1 MEKYNAFVNN
11 NLGWIHENKYVYPV
25 IVAFLAMYP
34 ALIRPKL
41 PSYLEKLFINPVFRL
56 VMISYIIY
64 ASNRNIEMAIV
75 GALIFLTTMH
85 VINKR
90 KIDKLAEETKV

>member
-1 MEKYNAFVNN
+1 MENYNAFVNKN
-11 NLGWIHENKYVYPV
+11 FGWMHENKYIYPV

-41 PSYLEKLFINPVFRL
+41 PTYLEKIFINPVFRL

-64 ASNRNIEMAIV
+64 TSNKNIELAIV

-90 KIDKLAEETKV
+90 KIDKLAEDTKV